1 MHGPNRLALFDCDG
15 TLVDSQA
22 NICRAMEECFATAR
36 LDPPPRTAI
45 RRIVGLSLVP
55 AIAQLL
61 PEAEAGQ
68 HAAMA
73 EDYKRAFFAMRASG
87 ALDPE
92 PLFDGIA
99 EAIETLDAAGW
110 RLGVATGKSD
120 RGLAHILAH
129 HGIAHRFVTLQTAD
143 RHPSKP
149 HPSMIETAMAE
160 AGAAPE
166 TTAMIGDTSF
176 DILMARAAGA
186 HAVGVAWGYHTMA
199 ELLEAGAG
207 HVVEHAAALPAH
219 LEAL

>member
-1 MHGPNRLALFDCDG
+1 MNRLALFDCDG

-22 NICRAMEECFATAR
+22 NICRAMEECFAVSR
-36 LDPPPRTAI
+36 LDPPPREAI

-68 HAAMA
+68 HEAMA

-87 ALDPE
+87 ALAPE
-92 PLFDGIA
+92 PLFEGVAD
-99 EAIETLDAAGW
+99 AIETLDAKGW
-110 RLGVATGKSD
+110 LLGVATGKSD
-120 RGLAHILAH
+120 RGLRHILEH
-129 HGIAHRFVTLQTAD
+129 HGLYDRFVTLQTAD

-160 AGAAPE
+160 AGASPG

-186 HAVGVAWGYHTMA
+186 HAVGVAWGYHTMH
-199 ELLEAGAG
+199 ELWQAGAG
-207 HVVEHAAALPAH
+207 HVVDHAAALPAH